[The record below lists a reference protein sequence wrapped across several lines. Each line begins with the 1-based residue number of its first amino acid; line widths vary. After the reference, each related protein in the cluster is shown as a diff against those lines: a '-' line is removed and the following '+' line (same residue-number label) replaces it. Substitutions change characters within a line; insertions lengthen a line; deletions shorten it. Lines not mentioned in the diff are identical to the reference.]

1 MIWQSSDSA
10 RFREYNTKTGGK
22 LVSFLRSI
30 VPKTKGTTIEQVALE
45 AKYKE
50 GAEFIIR
57 QLDDILLDENT
68 QDDASSASFT
78 SM

>member
-1 MIWQSSDSA
+1 MTWQSSDSA
-10 RFREYNTKTGGK
+10 RFREYNSKTGGK

-30 VPKTKGTTIEQVALE
+30 VPKTKGNTIEQVALE